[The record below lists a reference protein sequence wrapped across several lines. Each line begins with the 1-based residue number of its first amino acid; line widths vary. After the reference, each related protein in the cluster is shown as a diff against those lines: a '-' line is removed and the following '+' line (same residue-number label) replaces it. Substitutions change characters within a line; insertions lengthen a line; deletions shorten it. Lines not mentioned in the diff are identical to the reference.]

1 MIFHYMGNQLQ
12 LKKSTSVNLNIKKE
26 LLKEAWGSHRNDE
39 KTGKQGLGIPKVMRQ
54 SQDQPRLWLLKTS
67 AAATLGCGCFL
78 SMSLASKFHSSRLK
92 LSH

>member
-54 SQDQPRLWLLKTS
+54 SQDQPVMATQDLRCCHSWLWMLSVHVTS
-67 AAATLGCGCFL
+67 F
-78 SMSLASKFHSSRLK
+78 
-92 LSH
+92 